1 MEVRCLADT
10 VVERNS
16 EALLLLWDLRSDQG
30 LAVFDLQ
37 ELIRYL

>member
-30 LAVFDLQ
+30 LAVFDL
-37 ELIRYL
+37 